1 VHLLIDPMISTA
13 RYRGSGVDVLLHR
26 VCLATSVDCRHK
38 LGLTDVGA
46 SPVRNS

>member
-1 VHLLIDPMISTA
+1 VTVIDPIISTA
-13 RYRGSGVDVLLHR
+13 RHRGPGVDVLLDR

-46 SPVRNS
+46 SPVRNA